1 MDHQCNWDFFF
12 ADPLV
17 FSINVSTLFHL
28 IQNLLFHY
36 SSITFFR
43 FLEIDLNA
51 LHLTSLTTFRLD
63 LIHKTIVIKYFQL
76 QRRLYLKNCN
86 FMNKYQSLCIYEHV
100 K

>member
-28 IQNLLFHY
+28 IQNLFFHY
-36 SSITFFR
+36 SSINFFL

-51 LHLTSLTTFRLD
+51 LHLTSLITLRLV
-63 LIHKTIVIKYFQL
+63 LIHQIIVIKYFQL
-76 QRRLYLKNCN
+76 QGRFYLKKLL
-86 FMNKYQSLCIYEHV
+86 FYE
-100 K
+100 

>member
-36 SSITFFR
+36 SSINFFL

-51 LHLTSLTTFRLD
+51 LHLTSLITLRLV
-63 LIHKTIVIKYFQL
+63 LIHQIIVIKYFQL
-76 QRRLYLKNCN
+76 QGRFYLKKLL
-86 FMNKYQSLCIYEHV
+86 FYE
-100 K
+100 

>member
-28 IQNLLFHY
+28 IQNLFFHY
-36 SSITFFR
+36 SSINFFL

-51 LHLTSLTTFRLD
+51 LHLTSLITLRLV
-63 LIHKTIVIKYFQL
+63 LIHKIIVIKYFQL
-76 QRRLYLKNCN
+76 QRGFYLK
-86 FMNKYQSLCIYEHV
+86 KL
-100 K
+100 

>member
-36 SSITFFR
+36 SSTNLFL
-43 FLEIDLNA
+43 FLEINLNA
-51 LHLTSLTTFRLD
+51 LNLTSLITLRLV
-63 LIHKTIVIKYFQL
+63 LIHQIIVIKYFQL
-76 QRRLYLKNCN
+76 QRRFYLKKLL
-86 FMNKYQSLCIYEHV
+86 FYE
-100 K
+100 

>member
-17 FSINVSTLFHL
+17 FSINVSTLFYL

-36 SSITFFR
+36 SSINFFL

-51 LHLTSLTTFRLD
+51 LHLTSLITLRLV
-63 LIHKTIVIKYFQL
+63 LIHQIIVTKYFQL
-76 QRRLYLKNCN
+76 QRRFLFEKTVIL
-86 FMNKYQSLCIYEHV
+86 
-100 K
+100 